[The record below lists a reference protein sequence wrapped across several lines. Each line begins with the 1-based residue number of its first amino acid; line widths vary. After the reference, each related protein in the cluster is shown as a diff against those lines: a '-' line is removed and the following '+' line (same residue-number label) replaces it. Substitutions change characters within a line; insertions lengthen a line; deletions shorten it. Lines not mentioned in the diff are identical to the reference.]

1 MPFSSDQ
8 RQTGPSPWLVI
19 LLCAIYLFSGL
30 IDHDPWKVD
39 DALHLSIAQ
48 GMAKGGNWLVP
59 AVAGEPW
66 PEAEPLYHWVAATT
80 ARLAEPLLAF
90 PAGARLATALFAA
103 LFLAFLASASRRFYN
118 GAAGWGAPLLAIGT
132 LGLLVPLH
140 EAQPASAILASTAA
154 VYWGCALLTSHAL
167 SGALLL
173 GAGIGAGFLAGGLNA
188 ALPLLPLLAAPL
200 LLRRWLALLVGG
212 TTTLIVCGTWLLLL
226 FRQSPAF
233 LSAWWSTELA
243 SIAPRGGFT
252 LVHLEWLSWFAWPV
266 AFLALWALWSGRRQ
280 LSTPAY
286 ALPLLGAVAAAGWFL
301 SHEPRPPVALPL
313 LPPLM
318 LLGAAS
324 LSQLKRGAANAWDWF
339 GMMTFSLVVGLI
351 WLGTLAML
359 SGWPPKIAHNFA
371 KLEPGF
377 VAPFSLPALAVA
389 AVATGLWLL
398 VLLRLPRSPWR
409 VATRWAAGL
418 AIMWALLTALWM
430 PWIDYG
436 KTYRP
441 VIASLARALPTDH
454 GCIGRRDLGPAQRA
468 LLDHF
473 GGIRTQPATN
483 GCTWLISQGGPNER
497 PPAGWSLVWEGHR
510 PGDRSERLR
519 LYRRQ

>member
-1 MPFSSDQ
+1 
-8 RQTGPSPWLVI
+8 
-19 LLCAIYLFSGL
+19 
-30 IDHDPWKVD
+30 
-39 DALHLSIAQ
+39 
-48 GMAKGGNWLVP
+48 
-59 AVAGEPW
+59 
-66 PEAEPLYHWVAATT
+66 
-80 ARLAEPLLAF
+80 
-90 PAGARLATALFAA
+90 
-103 LFLAFLASASRRFYN
+103 
-118 GAAGWGAPLLAIGT
+118 
-132 LGLLVPLH
+132 
-140 EAQPASAILASTAA
+140 
-154 VYWGCALLTSHAL
+154 
-167 SGALLL
+167 
-173 GAGIGAGFLAGGLNA
+173 
-188 ALPLLPLLAAPL
+188 
-200 LLRRWLALLVGG
+200 
-212 TTTLIVCGTWLLLL
+212 
-226 FRQSPAF
+226 
-233 LSAWWSTELA
+233 
-243 SIAPRGGFT
+243 
-252 LVHLEWLSWFAWPV
+252 
-266 AFLALWALWSGRRQ
+266 
-280 LSTPAY
+280 
-286 ALPLLGAVAAAGWFL
+286 
-301 SHEPRPPVALPL
+301 VALPL